1 MRIYKTLMN
10 KTFIYL
16 LIAVLAACK
25 STPYSDETTKSD
37 LRAPAYPLLTL
48 YPHVKLWSMTDELNK
63 QNMTF
68 GGSTQLP
75 FVGFLRVDGAMYRFM
90 GSKELPMQAIAPM
103 ALDHEKWEG
112 KFTSLVPDEGWEQ
125 PDFDDKYWQ
134 LSEGAFGTPGMWEA
148 RTQWTSSN
156 IWVRR
161 EVEVDPYL
169 LEHKK
174 IYLRYSHDDVF
185 QLYINGKQLVNTGYV
200 TEDGQSWFADVPEY
214 SPGFTVGVL
223 GELYLNQFLSLRL
236 VPTLHFGDKKVVFR
250 EQASGEEHSQS
261 MKSAYLSVPVD
272 LKFSAERFNNYR
284 PYLVAGIAPTY
295 DFSVK
300 KQGALLVKPFD
311 CYVEVGL
318 GCDFYLPYFKLIPE
332 LKFCFG
338 LANLIKKDRKDL
350 TDQSLLKFTQSVDK
364 ITSRMIVLTFYFE

>member
-1 MRIYKTLMN
+1 MGRKLKENAIKCHFQRFKDVKRICLIILTL
-10 KTFIYL
+10 L
-16 LIAVLAACK
+16 LALVLRHRSGRCRTVRISINGGGTMVLAGI
-25 STPYSDETTKSD
+25 
-37 LRAPAYPLLTL
+37 
-48 YPHVKLWSMTDELNK
+48 HVQDYK
-63 QNMTF
+63 
-68 GGSTQLP
+68 
-75 FVGFLRVDGAMYRFM
+75 
-90 GSKELPMQAIAPM
+90 
-103 ALDHEKWEG
+103 
-112 KFTSLVPDEGWEQ
+112 
-125 PDFDDKYWQ
+125 
-134 LSEGAFGTPGMWEA
+134 
-148 RTQWTSSN
+148 
-156 IWVRR
+156 
-161 EVEVDPYL
+161 
-169 LEHKK
+169 
-174 IYLRYSHDDVF
+174 
-185 QLYINGKQLVNTGYV
+185 LVNTGYV

-364 ITSRMIVLTFYFE
+364 ITSRMIVLTFI

>member
-1 MRIYKTLMN
+1 MRRKPEENAIKCHFGRF
-10 KTFIYL
+10 KDVKRIC
-16 LIAVLAACK
+16 LII
-25 STPYSDETTKSD
+25 
-37 LRAPAYPLLTL
+37 LTL
-48 YPHVKLWSMTDELNK
+48 LLAFGASAQKRKV
-63 QNMTF
+63 QNRPYID
-68 GGSTQLP
+68 QRRWHY
-75 FVGFLRVDGAMYRFM
+75 GFLAGIHVQDY
-90 GSKELPMQAIAPM
+90 K
-103 ALDHEKWEG
+103 
-112 KFTSLVPDEGWEQ
+112 
-125 PDFDDKYWQ
+125 
-134 LSEGAFGTPGMWEA
+134 
-148 RTQWTSSN
+148 
-156 IWVRR
+156 
-161 EVEVDPYL
+161 
-169 LEHKK
+169 
-174 IYLRYSHDDVF
+174 
-185 QLYINGKQLVNTGYV
+185 LVNTGYV

-284 PYLVAGIAPTY
+284 PYLMTGIAPTY